1 MDPINEKEKTLL
13 VALNDD
19 STCFNKKEEL
29 IKELSKHDENNTWNA
44 GKACATCPPPEARN
58 DFVKYV
64 LSKIT
69 YVNDD
74 GFFKNSDIIQDRV
87 SELEHGEMSTVNAI
101 VLHRTGGSSMSTAI
115 SSFKSTGVGTH
126 FIIDKDGT
134 IKQTASLK
142 QYTYHIGKIKSKCM
156 EENNCN
162 SSEEKKIKG
171 WGWNPKKT
179 HDHEKS
185 KEYPDRYPMNTD
197 SVGIE
202 VVASYNKASKFWD
215 PATTQQKD
223 SIKKLVS
230 LLKCNYNLGE
240 GDIYEHDKISYKT
253 EGEGANLYPNS
264 I

>member
-1 MDPINEKEKTLL
+1 MEPINEKEKTLL
-13 VALNDD
+13 TALNDNI
-19 STCFNKKEEL
+19 CFNKKEEL
-29 IKELSKHDENNTWNA
+29 IKKLSEHDENNTWSA
-44 GKACATCPPPEARN
+44 GKACATCPPPEARE
-58 DFVKYV
+58 DFVKHV
-64 LSKIT
+64 LNQIS

-74 GFFKNSDIIQDRV
+74 GYFKNTDIVQDEV
-87 SELEHGEMSTVNAI
+87 NALEHGEMSTVNAI

-142 QYTYHIGKIKSKCM
+142 QYTYHIGKIRSKCIA
-156 EENNCN
+156 ENNCN
-162 SSEEKKIKG
+162 SDEAKKIKG
-171 WGWNPKKT
+171 WGWNPKKI
-179 HDHEKS
+179 HDHEKL
-185 KEYPDRYPMNTD
+185 KAYPDRYPMNDD

-202 VVASYNKASKFWD
+202 VVAGYNTSSKSWEQ
-215 PATTQQKD
+215 ATAQQSE

-230 LLKCNYNLGE
+230 LLKCNYNLDN

-253 EGEGANLYPNS
+253 EGEGANLYSND